1 MDLQNVSNLEFDGI
15 DHKDYPDYSDAYIAS
30 ADYEGQPM
38 TDEQLD
44 ELNDNRDFVYECLM
58 DYLF

>member
-15 DHKDYPDYSDAYIAS
+15 DHKDHPDYSDAYIAS